1 MRTIR
6 SLLIGVAFA
15 TACKSPTPAD
25 QMDSILSWIGT
36 AGSTGE
42 AWLRHTTP
50 DKYSAQTLQL
60 SSETILQISTELL
73 KAPPSSVDSSTLDS
87 TITRTRQHIA
97 EMARLVQ
104 AKNSPDFARQLDSL
118 RADQKIVKQLSD
130 SIEAAQ

>member
-6 SLLIGVAFA
+6 SLLIGVALA
-15 TACKSPTPAD
+15 TACKSPTPSD

-36 AGSTGE
+36 AGMTGE

-60 SSETILQISTELL
+60 ASETILQISTELL
-73 KAPPSSVDSSTLDS
+73 KSPPFSVDSSALDS
-87 TITRTRQHIA
+87 TITTTREHID
-97 EMARLVQ
+97 EMARLIK
-104 AKNSPDFARQLDSL
+104 AKDSPAFARQLDSL

-130 SIEAAQ
+130 SIEASK

>member
-1 MRTIR
+1 MRAIR
-6 SLLIGVAFA
+6 SLLIAVALA

-36 AGSTGE
+36 AGMTGE

-73 KAPPSSVDSSTLDS
+73 KSPPPSVDSSALDS

-104 AKNSPDFARQLDSL
+104 AKNSPAFARQLDSL
-118 RADQKIVKQLSD
+118 RADQKIVKQFSD

>member
-1 MRTIR
+1 
-6 SLLIGVAFA
+6 
-15 TACKSPTPAD
+15 
-25 QMDSILSWIGT
+25 MDSILSWIGT
-36 AGSTGE
+36 AGMTGE

-73 KAPPSSVDSSTLDS
+73 KSPPPSVDSSALDS

-104 AKNSPDFARQLDSL
+104 AKNSPAFARQLDSL
-118 RADQKIVKQLSD
+118 RADQKIVKQFSD